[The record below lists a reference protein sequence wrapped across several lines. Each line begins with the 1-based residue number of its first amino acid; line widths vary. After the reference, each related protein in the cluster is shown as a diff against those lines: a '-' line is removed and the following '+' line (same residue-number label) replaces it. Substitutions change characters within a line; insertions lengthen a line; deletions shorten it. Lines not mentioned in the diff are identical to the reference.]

1 MPNSG
6 FVQWLGLGF
15 SFGKTSM
22 IRNFVLYLLWSVFNH
37 KPLKQS
43 RRTLCDMLNQ
53 HSAQNETIEKE
64 MKKII
69 IILSTTFFLFQSC
82 GNGTEKKTTNT
93 KKKVHTTV
101 ATIPTKFTSLLR
113 PNEKLEL
120 GKIYT
125 DKVKYVNFDDNGDN
139 WLFLVKKDKDTIALI
154 SLDIEKS
161 EFIRGDELE
170 IQWKMDSIRNAGDP
184 EFLDFR
190 EFLVSAK
197 KIKPLK
203 LTDKKIKFLWREE
216 EDGISYIKLN
226 EEYIKQISE
235 PEKAVLAYVA
245 TNIGNE
251 CEWDGKANENRS
263 NLKCKILW
271 SLDLGY
277 QCSYTHLD
285 FLRFWFRNNKGILK
299 ELENCPTTPD
309 GATVQDTFDEI
320 NLEIEGNIITVFF
333 KANGINM
340 REEKTWSWTEKHIFE
355 FKKNEL
361 ILLKK
366 DISQMERGTFEV
378 RGN

>member
-1 MPNSG
+1 
-6 FVQWLGLGF
+6 
-15 SFGKTSM
+15 
-22 IRNFVLYLLWSVFNH
+22 
-37 KPLKQS
+37 
-43 RRTLCDMLNQ
+43 MLNQ

-69 IILSTTFFLFQSC
+69 IILSTTFKINQSC
-82 GNGTEKKTTNT
+82 ENGKEKKTTNT

-101 ATIPTKFTSLLR
+101 GTIPTKFTSLLR

-139 WLFLVKKDKDTIALI
+139 WLYLVKKDKDTIALI

-216 EDGISYIKLN
+216 EDERAS
-226 EEYIKQISE
+226 
-235 PEKAVLAYVA
+235 
-245 TNIGNE
+245 
-251 CEWDGKANENRS
+251 C
-263 NLKCKILW
+263 
-271 SLDLGY
+271 
-277 QCSYTHLD
+277 
-285 FLRFWFRNNKGILK
+285 
-299 ELENCPTTPD
+299 
-309 GATVQDTFDEI
+309 
-320 NLEIEGNIITVFF
+320 
-333 KANGINM
+333 
-340 REEKTWSWTEKHIFE
+340 RE
-355 FKKNEL
+355 
-361 ILLKK
+361 
-366 DISQMERGTFEV
+366 RV
-378 RGN
+378 